1 MASSMIPDP
10 WDSPKP
16 GNPIPQ
22 NKGILS
28 PEMRKLV
35 TNQRTVDV
43 SSIRSD
49 LLRVE
54 RKRDAVDGQTTA
66 VISQQSSVLENFNKN
81 IIALRFDV
89 NKLGRGLDG
98 ISQLI
103 FQQNQLEIDR
113 IRKEQ
118 EQLRLDA
125 ERANRSG
132 RENAIEQ
139 RINNALLVPVQ
150 AITPKLGSL
159 FDRIRSA
166 LALLFGG
173 WLTNQLI
180 ELIGANQDGNISGV
194 KEISDNI
201 RNQVFRIIGGL
212 VAAGAGFKIL
222 KSLIGSTARS
232 LLNLFIA
239 RPVFAAAKGLGRAL
253 RIPGANRI
261 PNALPNQG
269 PKGLSGL
276 SKIIAGI
283 DVYLNAQ
290 NGELLDA
297 GIALL
302 ALFGPGKVV
311 KALAGVAYTADQIG
325 EMFGFGLYGK
335 DAKAPD
341 KIRESLEGKENG
353 NFISGVLDAFI
364 GRFPNYFDKPEPEV
378 KPTEEPSV
386 TPQEQKPSKTEE
398 RRNNRRGTKTEP
410 ETQPSPAV
418 KVEPQETI
426 TGQPVEPPKEQ
437 QQPPAPVAQPTETI
451 TGDPVVSPQE
461 TEQTPE
467 APEATSPGSPEPA
480 MLQDSPKISPV
491 ATTPQRVGELPPAR
505 PEIALIRKSSPGQG
519 PETRPAVSEGE
530 LNPIP
535 KISSANPDNFHRL
548 YSELIYN
555 VVA

>member
-35 TNQRTVDV
+35 TNQRTVNV

-54 RKRDAVDGQTTA
+54 RKRDAVDSQTTA

-89 NKLGRGLDG
+89 NKLGKGLDG

-125 ERANRSG
+125 ERATRSG

-139 RINNALLVPVQ
+139 RINNALLAPVQ
-150 AITPKLGSL
+150 AITPKLSSL

-201 RNQVFRIIGGL
+201 QNQVFRIIGGL

-261 PNALPNQG
+261 PNALSNQG

-276 SKIIAGI
+276 SRIIAGLDI
-283 DVYLNAQ
+283 YLNAQ
-290 NGELLDA
+290 NGELVDA
-297 GIALL
+297 GVAAL
-302 ALFGPGKVV
+302 AVFGPGKVV
-311 KALAGVAYTADQIG
+311 KALAGAGYVADQIA
-325 EMFGFGLYGK
+325 EMFGFSLFGK
-335 DAKAPD
+335 DPK
-341 KIRESLEGKENG
+341 KEVQGRENEGFLESIVTEVQKLAGIQPQPKE
-353 NFISGVLDAFI
+353 
-364 GRFPNYFDKPEPEV
+364 EPEV

-480 MLQDSPKISPV
+480 MFQDSPKISPV

-535 KISSANPDNFHRL
+535 KLSSANPDNFHRL

>member
-54 RKRDAVDGQTTA
+54 RKRDAVDSQTTG

-81 IIALRFDV
+81 IIALRLDV
-89 NKLGRGLDG
+89 NKLGKGLDG

-125 ERANRSG
+125 ERATRSG

-139 RINNALLVPVQ
+139 RINNALLAPVQ

-180 ELIGANQDGNISGV
+180 DLIGANQDGNISGV

-276 SKIIAGI
+276 SKLIAGL

-290 NGELLDA
+290 NGELVDA
-297 GIALL
+297 GIA
-302 ALFGPGKVV
+302 AFAVFGPGKVV
-311 KALAGVAYTADQIG
+311 KALAGAGYVADQIA
-325 EMFGFGLYGK
+325 EMFGFNLFGK
-335 DAKAPD
+335 DPK
-341 KIRESLEGKENG
+341 KEVQGRENEGFLESIVTEVQKLAGIQPQPKE
-353 NFISGVLDAFI
+353 
-364 GRFPNYFDKPEPEV
+364 EPEV

-398 RRNNRRGTKTEP
+398 RRNNRRGTRTEP
-410 ETQPSPAV
+410 ETKPSPAV

-467 APEATSPGSPEPA
+467 APEVPEATSPGSPEPA
-480 MLQDSPKISPV
+480 MFQDSPKISPV